1 MLLRDRCSLILGF
14 ANVMLLIWLEERSS
28 VITIIS
34 SFLELDSDVA
44 ENHKGGG
51 IIEKVDVL

>member
-1 MLLRDRCSLILGF
+1 
-14 ANVMLLIWLEERSS
+14 MLLIWLEECSY

-44 ENHKGGG
+44 ENHKGGE